1 MTPQRIDG
9 WYDRFRYYR
18 RPPSRE
24 EIASWLERFASEN
37 GDRDLA
43 ARLLDAVRIV
53 SEEEIQ
59 IGYREAL
66 EAIPGWDR
74 NREHREGNW
83 VICGLGHAG
92 ESGAEMLRKFR
103 EANRLGAERFD
114 YLFDNVT
121 NLVERKL
128 TEQDTVILV
137 DDFAGTG
144 DQVCSYWPTHAE
156 LIGGAKA
163 YLVLTAST
171 EAAITRFVDL
181 ISLEEILVS
190 HVLEEVDN
198 LFSGQSEVFS
208 AEEKAR
214 LLEYCRL
221 ADKNNPKGYG
231 DCGLAVILSH
241 KTPNNSL
248 PLLHANK
255 ASWSGLFPRYL
266 NV

>member
-1 MTPQRIDG
+1 MTPERIEG

-18 RPPSRE
+18 RPPTRE
-24 EIASWLERFASEN
+24 EITGWLARFSADN

-43 ARLLDAVRIV
+43 AKLLDEVRIV

-66 EAIPGWDR
+66 EAIPGWSPRKD
-74 NREHREGNW
+74 NRTGNW

-103 EANRLGAERFD
+103 EANRLGAARFD
-114 YLFDNVT
+114 YLFDSVT
-121 NLVERKL
+121 NLAGRKL
-128 TEQDTVILV
+128 TEQDTVVLV

-171 EAAITRFVDL
+171 RVAIDRFVGL
-181 ISLEEILVS
+181 ISLEEILVD
-190 HVLEEVDN
+190 HVLEAQHDIFSN
-198 LFSGQSEVFS
+198 LNTTFSQP
-208 AEEKAR
+208 EKAR
-214 LLEYCRL
+214 LLEYCTK
-221 ADKNNPKGYG
+221 ADRKNPKGFG
-231 DCGLAVILSH
+231 DCGLSFVLSH
-241 KTPNNSL
+241 KTPNNTV
-248 PLLHANK
+248 PILHANK
-255 ASWSGLFPRYL
+255 SSWVGLFPRYL